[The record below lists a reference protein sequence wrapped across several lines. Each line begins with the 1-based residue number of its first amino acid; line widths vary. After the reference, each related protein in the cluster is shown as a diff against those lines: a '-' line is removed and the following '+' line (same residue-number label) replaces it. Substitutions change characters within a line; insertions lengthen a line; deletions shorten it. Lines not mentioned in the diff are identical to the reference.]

1 MIGLGLDEEKMK
13 IIDTEITKLTIPVRP
28 GRNVSVIIE
37 VAAMNYRLKKIGINA
52 GIRIFTTIR

>member
-1 MIGLGLDEEKMK
+1 MK

-37 VAAMNYRLKKIGINA
+37 VAAMNYRLKKSASILHWNFLEGWT
-52 GIRIFTTIR
+52 RSLQCMMK